1 MCRRRQLQTFCF
13 ALSLVW
19 ATCWMDQLLTVSGK
33 YFLRLSNCH
42 TLTWFWICLQ
52 FIETWHLNCCWGKP
66 LSVCQPSCELNV
78 RRINCLEVSPTWG
91 DGGSWR
97 VNHFYRREIIYDF
110 HKGESVWFLSHFRIK
125 FIFFANHVLPVLACD
140 DSELQ
145 TMETMHTYTPVFT
158 VKLLSGECSQ
168 EEVHK
173 LTLNLCQHAV
183 QTNHLAKR
191 LWRTNQHKLSGRRY
205 LDLKDWT
212 HRVRSGDC
220 GNRLARCIDLPG
232 KASQCVTHSKTKT
245 ITHD

>member
-1 MCRRRQLQTFCF
+1 MSGSFPYLRWRWQLE
-13 ALSLVW
+13 SK
-19 ATCWMDQLLTVSGK
+19 S
-33 YFLRLSNCH
+33 FLPQRDNL
-42 TLTWFWICLQ
+42 WFPQRWKCLI
-52 FIETWHLNCCWGKP
+52 FKP
-66 LSVCQPSCELNV
+66 LQNK
-78 RRINCLEVSPTWG
+78 
-91 DGGSWR
+91 
-97 VNHFYRREIIYDF
+97 VN
-110 HKGESVWFLSHFRIK
+110 
-125 FIFFANHVLPVLACD
+125 FFANHVLPVLPCD

-232 KASQCVTHSKTKT
+232 KASQRVTHSKTNTQRQLHMIKPKHT
-245 ITHD
+245 DRNTHTRQRELIYRMHTFHSQLYARSNINKQTRCNAKHIL

>member
-1 MCRRRQLQTFCF
+1 M
-13 ALSLVW
+13 
-19 ATCWMDQLLTVSGK
+19 
-33 YFLRLSNCH
+33 
-42 TLTWFWICLQ
+42 
-52 FIETWHLNCCWGKP
+52 
-66 LSVCQPSCELNV
+66 

-97 VNHFYRREIIYDF
+97 VNHFYRREIIYEF

-125 FIFFANHVLPVLACD
+125 FIF
-140 DSELQ
+140 LQ
-145 TMETMHTYTPVFT
+145 TMCSLCFPVMTVSYKQWKQCTPIQVFT

-232 KASQCVTHSKTKT
+232 KASQRVTHSKTNTQRQLHMIKPKHT
-245 ITHD
+245 DRNTHTRQRELIYRMHTFHSQLYARSNINKQTHCNAKHIL

>member
-1 MCRRRQLQTFCF
+1 M
-13 ALSLVW
+13 
-19 ATCWMDQLLTVSGK
+19 
-33 YFLRLSNCH
+33 
-42 TLTWFWICLQ
+42 
-52 FIETWHLNCCWGKP
+52 
-66 LSVCQPSCELNV
+66 
-78 RRINCLEVSPTWG
+78 
-91 DGGSWR
+91 
-97 VNHFYRREIIYDF
+97 
-110 HKGESVWFLSHFRIK
+110 
-125 FIFFANHVLPVLACD
+125 LPVLPCD

-191 LWRTNQHKLSGRRY
+191 LWRTNQHKLNGRRY

-220 GNRLARCIDLPG
+220 GNPLARCIDLPG
-232 KASQCVTHSKTKT
+232 KASQRVTHSKTNTQRQLHMIKPKHT
-245 ITHD
+245 DRNTHTRQRELIYRMHTFHSQLYARSNINKQTRCNAKHIL

>member
-1 MCRRRQLQTFCF
+1 MSGSFPYLRWRWQLE
-13 ALSLVW
+13 SK
-19 ATCWMDQLLTVSGK
+19 S
-33 YFLRLSNCH
+33 FLPQRDNL
-42 TLTWFWICLQ
+42 WFPQRWKCLI
-52 FIETWHLNCCWGKP
+52 FKP
-66 LSVCQPSCELNV
+66 LQNKV
-78 RRINCLEVSPTWG
+78 
-91 DGGSWR
+91 
-97 VNHFYRREIIYDF
+97 Y
-110 HKGESVWFLSHFRIK
+110 
-125 FIFFANHVLPVLACD
+125 FFANHVLPVLPCD

-220 GNRLARCIDLPG
+220 GNRLACCIDLPG
-232 KASQCVTHSKTKT
+232 KASQRVTHSKTNTQRQLHMIKPKHT
-245 ITHD
+245 DRNTHTRQRELIYRMHTFHSQLYARSNINKQTRCNAKHIL

>member
-1 MCRRRQLQTFCF
+1 MSGSFPYLRWRWQLE
-13 ALSLVW
+13 SK
-19 ATCWMDQLLTVSGK
+19 S
-33 YFLRLSNCH
+33 FLPQRDNL
-42 TLTWFWICLQ
+42 WVPQRWKCLI
-52 FIETWHLNCCWGKP
+52 FKP
-66 LSVCQPSCELNV
+66 LQNKV
-78 RRINCLEVSPTWG
+78 
-91 DGGSWR
+91 
-97 VNHFYRREIIYDF
+97 Y
-110 HKGESVWFLSHFRIK
+110 
-125 FIFFANHVLPVLACD
+125 FFANHVLPVLPCD

-220 GNRLARCIDLPG
+220 GNRLAHCIDLPG
-232 KASQCVTHSKTKT
+232 KASQRVTHSKTNTQRQLHMIKPKHT
-245 ITHD
+245 DRNTHTRQRELIYRMHTFHSQLYARSNINKQTRCNAKHIL

>member
-1 MCRRRQLQTFCF
+1 M
-13 ALSLVW
+13 
-19 ATCWMDQLLTVSGK
+19 
-33 YFLRLSNCH
+33 
-42 TLTWFWICLQ
+42 
-52 FIETWHLNCCWGKP
+52 
-66 LSVCQPSCELNV
+66 

-97 VNHFYRREIIYDF
+97 VNHLYRREIIYDF

-125 FIFFANHVLPVLACD
+125 FFFCKPCAPCASLWWQWVTNNGNNAHL
-140 DSELQ
+140 
-145 TMETMHTYTPVFT
+145 YTVFT

-232 KASQCVTHSKTKT
+232 KASQRVTHSKTNTQRQLHMIKPKHT
-245 ITHD
+245 DRNTHTRQRELIYRMHTFHSQLYARSNINKQTRCNAKHIL

>member
-1 MCRRRQLQTFCF
+1 MSGSFPYLRWRWQLE
-13 ALSLVW
+13 SK
-19 ATCWMDQLLTVSGK
+19 S
-33 YFLRLSNCH
+33 FLPQRDNL
-42 TLTWFWICLQ
+42 WFPQRWKCLI
-52 FIETWHLNCCWGKP
+52 FKP
-66 LSVCQPSCELNV
+66 LQNKV
-78 RRINCLEVSPTWG
+78 
-91 DGGSWR
+91 
-97 VNHFYRREIIYDF
+97 Y
-110 HKGESVWFLSHFRIK
+110 
-125 FIFFANHVLPVLACD
+125 FFANHVLPVLPCD

-220 GNRLARCIDLPG
+220 GNRLAAVLTCLG
-232 KASQCVTHSKTKT
+232 KPHNVSHTAKQTHKDNYTWLNPSTLT
-245 ITHD
+245 EIHTLVSMNSFIGCTHFTHNCMRAVISINKHVVMQNTSYKLANVH